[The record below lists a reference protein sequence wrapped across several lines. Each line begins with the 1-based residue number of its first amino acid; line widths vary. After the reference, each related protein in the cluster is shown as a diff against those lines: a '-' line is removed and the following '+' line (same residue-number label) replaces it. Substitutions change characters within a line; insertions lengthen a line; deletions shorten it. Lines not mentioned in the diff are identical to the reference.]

1 MPSWER
7 LVGDAQVRV
16 ALNRASCTNLKCQLS
31 RISGGIVGILGFT
44 VKTPELVLY
53 FITSMR
59 FISCPVL
66 ACLLMSTFLLL
77 SGQRTYAQKEVLYSQ
92 YLLNPLSINPAYAGS
107 RESFHLTAFLRR
119 KWISV
124 RYAPVTQSVSA
135 DGSIAKGRLGL
146 GFQALND
153 RMGIFTATGIY
164 GNVAYRFNL
173 PALARL
179 AIGVQGG
186 VSVVPLYDV
195 TAAASINRAVA
206 SFGVG
211 LYYRSDRFFGGISAP
226 ELSGQVTDL
235 TGRYLYK
242 SVRPIMVQAGMP
254 FTVAEN
260 TVLIPSVLISKIAD
274 RPLGFDINLRAWF
287 NEEIGLG
294 LSYRQNSPGLISTN
308 YLQAIAEYQLT
319 KTIRLG
325 YIFNSQ
331 TPESPNA
338 MQYDQKSVHEIML
351 RFAPNAL
358 SFTY

>member
-1 MPSWER
+1 MRFLFLIVST
-7 LVGDAQVRV
+7 LLLTGCF
-16 ALNRASCTNLKCQLS
+16 LL
-31 RISGGIVGILGFT
+31 ISG
-44 VKTPELVLY
+44 
-53 FITSMR
+53 
-59 FISCPVL
+59 
-66 ACLLMSTFLLL
+66 A
-77 SGQRTYAQKEVLYSQ
+77 SGYAQKEVLYSQ
-92 YLLNPLSINPAYAGS
+92 YLQNPLSINPAYAGS

-124 RYAPVTQSVSA
+124 RYAPITQSVSA
-135 DGSIAKGRLGL
+135 DGTVAKGRVGL

-153 RMGIFTATGIY
+153 RSGIFTATGVY
-164 GNVAYRFNL
+164 GSVAYRFNL
-173 PALARL
+173 PALAKL
-179 AIGVQGG
+179 SIGVQGG
-186 VSVVPLYDV
+186 ISVVPLYDV

-211 LYYRSDRFFGGISAP
+211 LYYKSDRFFWGISAP

-254 FTVAEN
+254 VTVNET
-260 TVLIPSVLISKIAD
+260 TVLIPSVLLSKITD

-308 YLQAIAEYQLT
+308 YVQLFGEYQLT
-319 KTIRLG
+319 KSIRLG

-338 MQYDQKSVHEIML
+338 MQYDQKSIHEIML
-351 RFAPNAL
+351 RFAPNVL

>member
-1 MPSWER
+1 MR
-7 LVGDAQVRV
+7 FV
-16 ALNRASCTNLKCQLS
+16 APKVFIFVLIA
-31 RISGGIVGILGFT
+31 GFT
-44 VKTPELVLY
+44 A
-53 FITSMR
+53 F
-59 FISCPVL
+59 
-66 ACLLMSTFLLL
+66 
-77 SGQRTYAQKEVLYSQ
+77 SGSRTYAQKEVLYSQ

-135 DGSIAKGRLGL
+135 DGSVAHGRVGL

-153 RMGIFTATGIY
+153 RMGIFAATGVY
-164 GNVAYRFNL
+164 GSVAYRFNL
-173 PALARL
+173 PALAKL

-186 VSVVPLYDV
+186 VSVIPLYDITV
-195 TAAASINRAVA
+195 ASSINRAVG

-211 LYYRSDRFFGGISAP
+211 IYYQSDRFFGGISAP
-226 ELSGQVTDL
+226 ELSSQVMDL
-235 TGRYLYK
+235 TGRLIYK
-242 SVRPIMVQAGMP
+242 SARPIMFQAGMP
-254 FTVAEN
+254 VTVAEN
-260 TVLIPSVLISKIAD
+260 TVLIPSVLLSKMPD

-287 NEEIGLG
+287 NEQIGLG

-308 YLQAIAEYQLT
+308 YVQAIAEYQLT
-319 KTIRLG
+319 KAIRLA

-351 RFAPNAL
+351 RFAPNTL
-358 SFTY
+358 KFMY